1 MVPLPDSSQEIPR
14 LKALHNAA
22 GLVFCLHQ
30 VHPLFHNDEASL
42 HNLCNCLLSLLQDR
56 SAVILSLKN
65 GVKYDTTIRLFAGVV
80 SGMIRDD
87 NERKGL
93 TSAFQPHSQTLINLS
108 LFYIHLCHDLQMNMQ
123 I

>member
-1 MVPLPDSSQEIPR
+1 MPLPDSTQEVRR

-42 HNLCNCLLSLLQDR
+42 HNLCSCLLSLLRDR

-65 GVKYDTTIRLFAGVV
+65 GVKYNITVRLFAGVV
-80 SGMIRDD
+80 SSMIRDD
-87 NERKGL
+87 NERKQDNSPRL
-93 TSAFQPHSQTLINLS
+93 SHSQALINKPFLV
-108 LFYIHLCHDLQMNMQ
+108 IHFFL
-123 I
+123 